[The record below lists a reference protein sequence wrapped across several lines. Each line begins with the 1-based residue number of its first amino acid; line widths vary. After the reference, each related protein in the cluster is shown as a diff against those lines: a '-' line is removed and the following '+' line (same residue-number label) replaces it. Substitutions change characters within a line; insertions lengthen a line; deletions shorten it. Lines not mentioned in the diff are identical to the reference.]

1 MVSVREP
8 DQRQAALPT
17 AERLPVDLPSPSPAC
32 LAVIEALI
40 GDDDRGHERS
50 GRASNVDELVRR
62 IGAEPMLAAELLR
75 LANAA
80 NEPGQGETTTIKRA
94 VFVLGIRT
102 VRRVA
107 LQFAV
112 RAAVADGRLPN
123 ELLGQFWRH
132 ALLRAACGELIARDV
147 GIDADEAFLRGLLQD
162 IGLLVLLHQQ
172 PEHASLWPLLAPL
185 GPAERLA
192 VEFEVFGETHVDIFH
207 RLARAWN
214 LPSVLTRPIL
224 DHHAAAADDDQHTV
238 MGRVALAADAVV
250 AHLAHAEGGSGTVD
264 VRAALVG
271 AGVAVNAVDER
282 LGSIVKRAAQA
293 ADELGLSFEPAP
305 SYEQVL
311 RAALR
316 LMLDVR
322 VREQHSVKHLQRLL
336 DEREQITEDLR
347 RGQHDLSRM
356 AYIDALTGLG
366 NRRSFDE
373 TITQLVEQ
381 ARAGGLP
388 LSVLLIDLDHFKTVN
403 DRYGHQ
409 GGDAVLMAVAR
420 TLTKQTR
427 ATDHHARIGGEEL
440 AVLLLGATATVAE
453 RIAEKI
459 RVAVASLKVP
469 HDGREI
475 SVTLSVG
482 GRTCAPS
489 GVDVDTATTVHHLI
503 QAADAALYVAKKRGR
518 NRVIWADVEET

>member
-8 DQRQAALPT
+8 DPRQALST
-17 AERLPVDLPSPSPAC
+17 VERLPVDLPSPSPAC

-40 GDDDRGHERS
+40 GDDDRGHERA

-132 ALLRAACGELIARDV
+132 ALLRAACGELIASDV

-172 PEHASLWPLLAPL
+172 PEHATLWPLLAPL

-192 VEFEVFGETHVDIFH
+192 VEFEVFGETHVDIFQ
-207 RLARAWN
+207 RLACAWN
-214 LPSVLTRPIL
+214 LPSALTRPIL
-224 DHHAAAADDDQHTV
+224 DHHAAADDDDHTV

-409 GGDAVLMAVAR
+409 GGDAVLKDVAR

>member
-8 DQRQAALPT
+8 VQRQAAQPT
-17 AERLPVDLPSPSPAC
+17 VERLPVDLPSPSPAC

-40 GDDDRGHERS
+40 GDGDRGHERG
-50 GRASNVDELVRR
+50 GRTSNLDDIVHR

-75 LANAA
+75 LANAP
-80 NEPGQGETTTIKRA
+80 NGLGQGETTTIKRA

-112 RAAVADGRLPN
+112 RAAVADGRLPD

-132 ALLRAACGELIARDV
+132 ALLRAACGELIAADV

-162 IGLLVLLHQQ
+162 IGLLVLLHQH
-172 PEHASLWPLLAPL
+172 PEQATLWPLLAPL

-192 VEFEVFGETHVDIFH
+192 VEFEVFGETHVDVFH
-207 RLARAWN
+207 RLACAWN
-214 LPSVLTRPIL
+214 LPCELSQPII
-224 DHHAAAADDDQHTV
+224 DHHEAAGDDDHHTV
-238 MGRVALAADAVV
+238 MGRVGLAADAVV
-250 AHLAHAEGGSGTVD
+250 AHLAHAEGGGGTVD

-271 AGVAVNAVDER
+271 AGVPFHAIDER

-356 AYIDALTGLG
+356 AYVDALTGLG

-373 TITQLVEQ
+373 TMTQLVEQ

-388 LSVLLIDLDHFKTVN
+388 LSVLLIDLDHFKAVN

-409 GGDAVLMAVAR
+409 GGDAVLKEVAR

-427 ATDHHARIGGEEL
+427 ATDHRARIGGEEL
-440 AVLLLGATATVAE
+440 AVLLLGATAPVAE

-459 RVAVASLKVP
+459 RVAVESLRVAYN
-469 HDGREI
+469 GEEI
-475 SVTLSVG
+475 CVTLSVG
-482 GRTCAPS
+482 GRTLTPTAA
-489 GVDVDTATTVHHLI
+489 DVDTATTVHHLI
-503 QAADAALYVAKKRGR
+503 QAADAALYVAKKCGR
-518 NRVIWADVEET
+518 NRVTWADVEEV